1 MTHTVA
7 GSDSRI
13 AHVGLRDKIMSAAQA
28 ATFVR
33 SGDAVGMSGFVGAG
47 CPKVL
52 PGAIAEEVV
61 ASRER
66 GEDFR
71 IDVLTGASTS
81 SDLDGVLA
89 EVDGIRLRMPYQ
101 SDATAQHKI
110 NSAQMDY
117 VDVHLSHV
125 AQQVWMGFYP
135 RVDVAVIEVAGI
147 TEDGKLIPSSSVGNN
162 KTWLDLADRVIL
174 EVNAWQPLGA
184 AGLHD
189 IYYGTAL
196 PPNRAPIPLVGVN
209 DRIGQPFFDVDPSK
223 VVAIVETNLPDRE
236 TSFTPQDA
244 VSTAIA
250 DHVLDFFEHEV
261 KVGRMPKGLAP
272 LQSGVGNVPNA
283 VLSGL
288 AKGGYRGLSCYSE
301 VIQDGMLDL
310 IKDGTIDVAS
320 ATGLAFSREGMEE
333 FRSRIDFYREH
344 IVLRP
349 QEISNHPE
357 LIRRLGVISMNGMLE
372 ADIYGNVNSTHVLGT
387 RMKNGIGGSG
397 DFTRNAFV
405 SMFVSPSIAK
415 RGAISAIV
423 PFASHIDHTEH
434 DVHVIVTEQGLADLR
449 ALPPRKRADA
459 IIRHCAHPDYRPLL
473 EDYVERAQAHP
484 RGGHTPHLL
493 SEALSWHERCD
504 RTGTML
510 PGGHPSAD
518 LPTETIRTPLP

>member
-7 GSDSRI
+7 GITTRI
-13 AHVGLRDKIMSAAQA
+13 MKSELREKVMSAAQA
-28 ATFVR
+28 ASFIR

-47 CPKVL
+47 CPKAL
-52 PGAIAEEVV
+52 PGAIAEQVV
-61 ASRER
+61 AARER

-81 SDLDGVLA
+81 ADLDGVLA
-89 EVDGIRLRMPYQ
+89 AVDGVRLRMPYQ
-101 SDATAQHKI
+101 SDPATQQRI
-110 NSAQMDY
+110 NAAQMDY

-147 TEDGKLIPSSSVGNN
+147 TEDGKLIPASSVGNN
-162 KTWLDLADRVIL
+162 KTWLDLADRIIL
-174 EVNAWQPLGA
+174 EVNSWQPEGI

-196 PPNRAPIPLVGVN
+196 PPHRRPIPLVSVG
-209 DRIGQPFFDVDPSK
+209 DRIGQPFFEVDPDRI
-223 VVAIVETNLPDRE
+223 VAIVETHLPDRD
-236 TSFTPQDA
+236 TAFTPPDA

-250 DHVLDFFEHEV
+250 EHVLDFFAHEIAR
-261 KVGRMPKGLAP
+261 GRMPKDLAP

-288 AKGGYRGLSCYSE
+288 NKGGYRGLSCYSE

-310 IKDGTIDVAS
+310 IKDGTIGFAS
-320 ATGLAFSREGMEE
+320 ATGLAFSPRGMEE
-333 FRSRIDFYREH
+333 FRSNIDFYRER

-357 LIRRLGVISMNGMLE
+357 LIRRLGVIAMNGMLE
-372 ADIYGNVNSTHVLGT
+372 ADIYGNVNSTHVMGT

-405 SMFVSPSIAK
+405 SMFVSPSVAK

-423 PFASHIDHTEH
+423 PFASHVDHTEH

-449 ALPPRKRADA
+449 ALPPRKRADLV
-459 IIRHCAHPDYRPLL
+459 IEKCAHPDYRPLL
-473 EDYVERAQAHP
+473 QDYVDRAKAHP

-493 SEALSWHERCD
+493 GEALSWHERCD
-504 RTGTML
+504 LTGTML
-510 PGGHPSAD
+510 PGGHPSAGMA
-518 LPTETIRTPLP
+518 TETIRTPLP

>member
-1 MTHTVA
+1 MTDTVA
-7 GSDSRI
+7 GTPTRI
-13 AHVGLRDKIMSAAQA
+13 LKNELREKVTSAARA
-28 ATFVR
+28 AELIR
-33 SGDAVGMSGFVGAG
+33 SGDTVGMSGFVGAG
-47 CPKVL
+47 CPKAL
-52 PGAIAEEVV
+52 PAAIADQVV
-61 ASRER
+61 AARER
-66 GEDFR
+66 GEDFQ

-81 SDLDGVLA
+81 AELDGVLA
-89 EVDGIRLRMPYQ
+89 AVDGVRLRMPYQ
-101 SDATAQHKI
+101 SDATTQQKI
-110 NSAQMDY
+110 NAAQMDY

-147 TEDGKLIPSSSVGNN
+147 TADGRLIPSSSVGNN
-162 KTWLDLADRVIL
+162 KTWLDRADRVIL
-174 EVNAWQPLGA
+174 EVNSWQPEGLQ
-184 AGLHD
+184 GLHD

-196 PPNRAPIPLVGVN
+196 PPHRLPIPLTAVG
-209 DRIGQPFFDVDPSK
+209 DRIGQPLFEIDPDK
-223 VVAIVETNLPDRE
+223 IVAIVETNLPDRE
-236 TSFTPQDA
+236 TTFTPQDA

-250 DHVLDFFEHEV
+250 DHVLDFFDHEIRH
-261 KVGRMPKGLAP
+261 GRMPKGLAP

-283 VLSGL
+283 VLAGL

-301 VIQDGMLDL
+301 VIQDGMLEL
-310 IKDGTIDVAS
+310 IKDGTIDFAS
-320 ATGLAFSREGMEE
+320 ATGLAFSAEGMDE
-333 FRSRIDFYREH
+333 FRSNIDFYRQR

-405 SMFVSPSIAK
+405 SMFVSPSTAK

-449 ALPPRKRADA
+449 ALPPRRRAA
-459 IIRHCAHPDYRPLL
+459 LVIEKCAHPDYRPLL
-473 EDYVERAQAHP
+473 EDYLERAKAHP

-493 SEALSWHERCD
+493 AEALSWHERCD

-510 PGGHPSAD
+510 PDGHPAAG
-518 LPTETIRTPLP
+518 LATEVIRTPLP